1 MISEFKNKKLVEY
14 LEDGMK
20 VLVLY
25 HCGWGDLITFMVA
38 YNKLKELY
46 PKVEFT
52 LYLENDQDK
61 IFPSVNK
68 IEEDK
73 YDLVFSPNFP
83 MGEGSGVTKVENC
96 CIKELGIPS
105 INGVIELPKKR
116 SPIVLVHFQ
125 GTALPNSVNCS
136 SEIAEKIWNE
146 IKESGFVPIETHW
159 LHGFHNPVN
168 KKYDFINRDV
178 RDCQANLSNLIGL
191 VQHSFA
197 FVGICSGPMMT
208 ALSVIPKHTFVL
220 EKLHKL
226 TDYVKED
233 FIKEN
238 NIKHIN
244 INDYKPNDVKLWL
257 ENIQ

>member
-1 MISEFKNKKLVEY
+1 MIDNFKEKKVVDY

-20 VLVLY
+20 VLFLY
-25 HCGWGDLITFMVA
+25 HCGWGDLLTFMVA

-52 LYLENDQDK
+52 LYLENNQDK

-68 IEEDK
+68 IEEEK

-96 CIKELGIPS
+96 CIKEFGIPP
-105 INGVIELPKKR
+105 INGIIELPKKR
-116 SPIVLVHFQ
+116 SPIVLTHNQ
-125 GTALPNSVNCS
+125 GTALPDSVNCPP
-136 SEIAEKIWNE
+136 EIAMKIWEE
-146 IKESGFVPIETHW
+146 IKNADFIPMESHFV
-159 LHGFHNPVN
+159 HGFHNPVN
-168 KKYDFINRDV
+168 VKYSFIDRDV

-197 FVGICSGPMMT
+197 FVGIFSGPLMT
-208 ALSVIPKHTFVL
+208 ALSVMPKHCFCL
-220 EKLHKL
+220 EKNHKI
-226 TDYVKED
+226 TDYLPKDYIE
-233 FIKEN
+233 KH

-244 INDYKPNDVKLWL
+244 IADYREGMIKEFL
-257 ENIQ
+257 EGLK